1 MGGLDGV
8 QPLICR
14 HLVRADYLADF
25 IIQDLGGG
33 AGEGRQSGVPELA
46 QEVGNA
52 QAQGRRTLA
61 DLKWGKSMDMNAGDG
76 SLNGAAVVD
85 VGAPRILRIDSALQA

>member
-1 MGGLDGV
+1 MGGLDGA
-8 QPLICR
+8 QPLIRR

-46 QEVGNA
+46 QELGNA
-52 QAQGRRTLA
+52 QAQGRRPWPISSGEKA
-61 DLKWGKSMDMNAGDG
+61 W
-76 SLNGAAVVD
+76 
-85 VGAPRILRIDSALQA
+85 I